1 MRFTVVVL
9 PLDPVMP
16 IIGFLVYQLANSISL
31 ITKIPISLAF
41 KTKSKSDGTPGESTQ
56 RLESKTFSECSP
68 ISNSMF
74 LLISLFFVMS
84 SIFLVFNSLKKTF
97 LPFLAAK
104 RAAEIPV
111 SPLPMI
117 VILFELIF

>member
-41 KTKSKSDGTPGESTQ
+41 NTKSKSDGTPGESTQ
-56 RLESKTFSECSP
+56 RLK
-68 ISNSMF
+68 
-74 LLISLFFVMS
+74 
-84 SIFLVFNSLKKTF
+84 KKT
-97 LPFLAAK
+97 
-104 RAAEIPV
+104 
-111 SPLPMI
+111 I
-117 VILFELIF
+117 VINNSIDKQFMGIKKKPLKLSSTGRLSKLETIFNLQYLFLHFYHLNYLI